1 MRILVVGATG
11 TIGQAVVQL
20 LGQRHDVVAASRQAA
35 SIKVDM
41 AQPDSIRALFHTV
54 GQVDAIVSVA
64 GAAKFAPLANLSDA
78 DFQFCLENKLMG
90 QVNLVRLGLAHV
102 REGGSITLT
111 SGVLAHSP
119 MPGSAA
125 ISLVNAGLEGFARA
139 AAIEAPRG
147 IRVNV
152 VSPPWVTETLIKF
165 NMDPAPGK
173 PASAML
179 TASKAAPPAKS
190 ASCRGS
196 KDPEGARWAFPT
208 GLPSEIRSTK
218 YPG

>member
-1 MRILVVGATG
+1 MRILLLGATG
-11 TIGQAVVQL
+11 TIGQAVERL
-20 LGQRHDVVAASRQAA
+20 LAPRHEVIAASRQQAA
-35 SIKVDM
+35 VKVDM
-41 AQPDSIRALFHTV
+41 AQPDSIRAMFRSV

-64 GAAKFAPLANLSDA
+64 GQAKFAPLANLSDA

-90 QVNLVRLGLAHV
+90 QVNLARLGLAHV

-139 AAIEAPRG
+139 AALEAPRG

-152 VSPPWVTETLIKF
+152 VSPPWVTETLQKLK
-165 NMDPAPGK
+165 MDPSHGRPAAAVAALYAESVEGQATGK
-173 PASAML
+173 VL
-179 TASKAAPPAKS
+179 
-190 ASCRGS
+190 
-196 KDPEGARWAFPT
+196 E
-208 GLPSEIRSTK
+208 LPRL
-218 YPG
+218 